1 MNHKIISKKAIFT
14 FVTIFTVLSLF
25 AATEVADST
34 IVADYKGGKITMGNL
49 NERLAQIPPMYKSKF
64 TTIDGKKELLDI
76 ICVEELFYSE
86 ASAQKVM
93 EQKEFTERIADQI
106 KTAYYTEYKKELLKD
121 GVVITTEEKKAY
133 FNENHDQ
140 FKERTFEESEKLIE
154 SKLQPEKEKEFIEV
168 KKQELFKKFNVEIN
182 HDILGTIN
190 IAAPDSN
197 EVIINEK
204 IISSSN
210 PAIERTVGDLIAHID
225 ILPERNQMALYS
237 VEGLTNYVDE
247 LANADAFYVEAL
259 DNGFDKNPA
268 VITMITQIKRNMAL
282 RTIYNALVVDAI
294 DTSEEA
300 VQKFYDENMDQFST
314 LAHRKIQTF
323 GFDTKK
329 TATKM
334 RKKVKKLIKKQ
345 KDEEINALIA
355 ENSVYKAKDG
365 ILDHVYDNGIIP
377 GIGKDEVY
385 CDMVWAIELG
395 QLSDVFQNSKE
406 KFVFLRIL
414 EDVVA
419 TATPFEEVK
428 AKVEQNL
435 MRTKSKEKFE
445 SVKQELEIKYALNK
459 YPDKM
464 VITLSA
470 EEYFNKAEA
479 AQKRRR
485 FNDAIFYYDEVIK
498 HYKNDKDDYKAMF
511 MKGFLFA
518 EELKD
523 KEKAIVIF
531 EEFLT
536 LYPEGDLSESAQY
549 MLSSLKN
556 NEDMIESIEFEENK

>member
-1 MNHKIISKKAIFT
+1 
-14 FVTIFTVLSLF
+14 
-25 AATEVADST
+25 
-34 IVADYKGGKITMGNL
+34 
-49 NERLAQIPPMYKSKF
+49 
-64 TTIDGKKELLDI
+64 
-76 ICVEELFYSE
+76 
-86 ASAQKVM
+86 
-93 EQKEFTERIADQI
+93 
-106 KTAYYTEYKKELLKD
+106 
-121 GVVITTEEKKAY
+121 
-133 FNENHDQ
+133 
-140 FKERTFEESEKLIE
+140 
-154 SKLQPEKEKEFIEV
+154 
-168 KKQELFKKFNVEIN
+168 
-182 HDILGTIN
+182 
-190 IAAPDSN
+190 
-197 EVIINEK
+197 
-204 IISSSN
+204 
-210 PAIERTVGDLIAHID
+210 
-225 ILPERNQMALYS
+225 
-237 VEGLTNYVDE
+237 
-247 LANADAFYVEAL
+247 
-259 DNGFDKNPA
+259 
-268 VITMITQIKRNMAL
+268 MITQIKRNMAL